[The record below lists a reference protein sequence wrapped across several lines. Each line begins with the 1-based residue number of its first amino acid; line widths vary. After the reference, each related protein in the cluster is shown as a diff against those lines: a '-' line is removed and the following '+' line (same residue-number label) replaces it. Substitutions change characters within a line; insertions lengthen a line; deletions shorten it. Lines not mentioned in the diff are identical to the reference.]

1 MVIRLTG
8 RFERSFARLTKAEMQ
23 TVWKAVELLADN
35 PRHPGLQVKKMKG
48 KDIWEARASAR
59 LRMTFD
65 VVGDIIYMRHVGEH
79 DKVLRNP

>member
-8 RFERSFARLTKAEMQ
+8 RFERSFARLTKTEMK

-48 KDIWEARASAR
+48 KDIWEARVSAR

-79 DKVLRNP
+79 DKVLKNP

>member
-1 MVIRLTG
+1 VVIRLTG
-8 RFERSFARLTKAEMQ
+8 RFERSFARLTKTEMK

-48 KDIWEARASAR
+48 KDIWEARVSAR

-79 DKVLRNP
+79 DKVLKNP